1 MAQPAPRHGE
11 RGFTLIET
19 LIAGVVLM
27 IGVMST
33 LALISRANA
42 ATSTTRTRE
51 AATSL
56 ARELIEAS
64 RAITYEDLNNGI
76 INTRLQSNPGL
87 SDVPPGGPYTIQRRN
102 VIFTVTNS
110 VCVMDDAKDGGG
122 SRPSGLNFCAAS
134 TPADTKDKNPED
146 YKVVTSTV
154 SWTNRGVTRTVKQT
168 GVVNNP
174 GSATGPS
181 IKSLFVDGVAA
192 PYEITTDVAF
202 LTLKMTTSSKPTVVK
217 WTLDGTSQPNAPT
230 ASDATKLLWQ
240 TNWTIHPA
248 GGTALDDGP
257 YLVAAEAFNQ
267 YGVSGPGRS
276 ETVTLNRF
284 PPRKPVKVAGGRT
297 SWGTVEIEWDANTE
311 RDIIGYD
318 VRRSDGTVVCPLATQ
333 QLKTLCTDTAPPAGN
348 HITYWVRAYDKAPGT
363 GIPRASV
370 DSDPLDVVNTNLPPN
385 PPVINSYSRS
395 NDVTTINWSKP
406 SPADPDT
413 GDSVAFYR
421 IYRDGATVTDRYE
434 RWYDNGSNVTWQDT
448 QTGGT
453 AHTYYITAVDT
464 HYAESLMVGPVIK

>member
-1 MAQPAPRHGE
+1 MAHPAHRRGE

-27 IGVMST
+27 IGVMAT

-42 ATSTTRTRE
+42 TTTTTRTRE

-56 ARELIEAS
+56 ARELVEAA
-64 RAITYEDLNNGI
+64 RAITYEDLSSGI
-76 INTRLQSNPGL
+76 INTRLQANPGL
-87 SDVPPGGPYTIQRRN
+87 ADVPAGGAYTIQRRN
-102 VIFTVTNS
+102 VIFTVTDS

-134 TPADTKDKNPED
+134 APAGTADKNPED
-146 YKVVTSTV
+146 YKVVTTTV
-154 SWTNRGVTRTVKQT
+154 SWTARGVTRQVKQT

-192 PYEITTDVAF
+192 PYEITSDVPS

-230 ASDATKLLWQ
+230 ASDATLLLWQ
-240 TNWTIHPA
+240 ATWTINPPA
-248 GGTALDDGP
+248 GTALDDGP
-257 YLVAAEAFNQ
+257 YLIAAEAFNR

-284 PPRKPVKVAGGRT
+284 EPRKPIKVAGGRT

-318 VRRSDGTVVCPLATQ
+318 VRRDDGTVVCPLATQ
-333 QLKTLCTDTAPPAGN
+333 QLKTFCTDDSPPSSSS
-348 HITYWVRAYDKAPGT
+348 ITYWVRAYDKAPGT
-363 GIPRASV
+363 GTPRASV
-370 DSDPLDVVNTNLPPN
+370 DSDPLVVTNTNTPPLPPT
-385 PPVINSYSRS
+385 ITSYGRS
-395 NDVTTINWSKP
+395 GDVTTIRWNKP
-406 SPADPDT
+406 SPADLDV
-413 GDSVAFYR
+413 GDGIAFYR
-421 IYRDGATVTDRYE
+421 IYRDGTAVTDRYE
-434 RWYDNGSNVTWQDT
+434 RWYDSSPTITWQDT
-448 QTGGT
+448 LTGGT
-453 AHTYYITAVDT
+453 THTYYITAVDT
-464 HYAESLMVGPVIK
+464 HYAESIMVGPVVQ